1 MDTSKKFLYINP
13 DDTAGEVDGSR
24 LIPVSSIEMMG
35 MGDATS
41 LEIAYK
47 DAGSGDISVVDIT
60 VASGKGKEVM
70 QAIVEDI
77 NFSKQSIIVVAD
89 KSNDEKC
96 SPHIDLSTAPVLIE
110 GGNNT
115 AYFGSLQV
123 SDGSFTLSN
132 SESGVASIKDFDGV
146 AVASVST
153 DGIGVSVTGT
163 STSSTRNEG
172 FGYRK
177 QVLEIG
183 SGNDNNELTLGLGD
197 SGAVIYVTPTNALNI
212 KLPAVGTQVGW
223 FCDFI
228 IAENVNKAFTIQTN
242 GQDGNDNITLFSNA
256 SDAVS
261 ADVGGTD
268 HDILTFT
275 NALAG
280 SRIELINCVG
290 GDAERWHAYV
300 RSMNTVDAS
309 IA

>member
-41 LEIAYK
+41 LEISYK
-47 DAGSGDISVVDIT
+47 DAGSGDISIADIT
-60 VASGKGKEVM
+60 VTSGKGKEVM
-70 QAIVEDI
+70 QAIAEEI

-96 SPHIDLSTAPVLIE
+96 SPHIDLGTAPVLTAE

-115 AYFGSLQV
+115 AYFSGVQMSGSLTMAHETSSLQIKDY
-123 SDGSFTLSN
+123 DGA
-132 SESGVASIKDFDGV
+132 GVASV
-146 AVASVST
+146 NT
-153 DGIGVSVTGT
+153 DGITVQVTGT

-177 QVLEIG
+177 QVIEIG
-183 SGNDNNELTLGLGD
+183 SGNDNNELTLQTQD

-212 KLPAVGTQVGW
+212 KLPTVGTNVGV
-223 FCDFI
+223 FYDFI
-228 IAENVNKAFTIQTN
+228 IAANVNKAFTIETSN
-242 GQDGNDNITLFSNA
+242 QDGNDNITLFSNA
-256 SDAVS
+256 SDAVA

-268 HDILTFT
+268 HDVLTFT

-280 SRIELINCVG
+280 SRIELINCAG
-290 GDAERWHAYV
+290 GDAEKWHAYV